1 MTFWKWSK
9 TAAANGTADS
19 TCPFPEGMAP
29 SALNDGTRGMMAA
42 AAKYRDDISG
52 AIVTTGTATAYAI
65 SSNQVFDSLA
75 HMDGAMIAFTP
86 HVTNGAGPV
95 TLNVDG
101 LGVQPLRTAPGAEL
115 LQGVLIQGT
124 PYVAFYRN
132 ADNSFYLQG
141 GYGNPYNVPLG
152 ASLDYWALVAPN
164 NSFAFPSGQAISRT
178 TYSALFNLIGTLY
191 GAGNGT
197 TTFNL
202 PNKTGRVSVMR
213 DPGASQI
220 SGFVFNS
227 LDLGGVGGTQTQT
240 LNTSQLPPYTPA
252 GTITASGT
260 ISTLLASAI
269 NQGTNGGVQVAQPP
283 SATSNQGPFS
293 ASVGVTASFTGTAQG
308 GTSQP
313 VPIVQPSIVCN
324 CIMRII

>member
-1 MTFWKWSK
+1 MTFWKWSR
-9 TAAANGTADS
+9 TAANNATADS

-52 AIVTTGTATAYAI
+52 ALVTTGTSTAYAI
-65 SSNQVFDSLA
+65 SSNQGFDSLP

-86 HVTNGAGPV
+86 HATNGAGPV

-101 LGVQPLRTAPGAEL
+101 LGVQPLRTAPGVEL
-115 LQGVLIQGT
+115 LSGVLIQGT

-132 ADNSFYLQG
+132 ADNAFYLQG

-164 NSFAFPSGQAISRT
+164 SSFAFPNGQAISRT

-202 PNKTGRVSVMR
+202 PNKTGRASVMR
-213 DPGASQI
+213 DPGGTQI
-220 SGFVFNS
+220 SGAVFTS
-227 LDLGGVGGTQTQT
+227 LDLGGVGGNQLNT
-240 LNTSQLPPYTPA
+240 LNTANLPPYTPS
-252 GTITASGT
+252 GSVSGT
-260 ISTLLASAI
+260 ISGSAFA
-269 NQGTNGGVQVAQPP
+269 NFFSTGTGSQANVYSP
-283 SATSNQGPFS
+283 STGS
-293 ASVGVTASFTGTAQG
+293 ASPLPVSGTFFGSLSGNAQG
-308 GTSQP
+308 GTSTP
-313 VPIVQPSIVCN
+313 FSNVQPSIVCN